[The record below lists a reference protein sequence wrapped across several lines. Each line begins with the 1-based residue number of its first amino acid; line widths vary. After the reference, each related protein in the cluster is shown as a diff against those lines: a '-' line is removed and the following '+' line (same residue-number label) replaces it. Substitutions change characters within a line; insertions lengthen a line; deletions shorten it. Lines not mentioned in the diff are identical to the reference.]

1 VKTLEIAVNQIDCP
15 KNITQNE
22 EDFEVNKDYMP
33 FITDLGL
40 IHVINNCPQINSI
53 VFFVRPNITEGTI
66 DVLIALAFN
75 LNILFMKSKIL
86 IILIK
91 ISFSLQLI

>member
-1 VKTLEIAVNQIDCP
+1 VKTVEIAVNQIDCP

-40 IHVINNCPQINSI
+40 IHVINNCPQINFV
-53 VFFVRPNITEGTI
+53 VFFVRPNIT
-66 DVLIALAFN
+66 
-75 LNILFMKSKIL
+75 
-86 IILIK
+86 
-91 ISFSLQLI
+91 

>member
-1 VKTLEIAVNQIDCP
+1 MKTVEIAVNQIDCP

-40 IHVINNCPQINSI
+40 IDVINNCPQINFV
-53 VFFVRPNITEGTI
+53 VFFVRPNITKETI
-66 DVLIALAFN
+66 DALKAFVFNNKNNKINYLLI
-75 LNILFMKSKIL
+75 S
-86 IILIK
+86 
-91 ISFSLQLI
+91 